1 VENFKE
7 MDKIIGIGNALTDI
21 LAVLKNDSL
30 FDELNIPKGSTQF
43 INKEQ
48 VPDVEK
54 LFSTMKTKKV
64 PGGSSANTIR
74 SLAQVGVP
82 TGYIGKVGKDATGE
96 FYIKNMEAVGIAT
109 SFHYSDLPS
118 GIASTLIS
126 PDGER
131 TFIDY
136 LGAAATLTCADITP
150 EALKGYSYLYIEG
163 YLVQD
168 HEMITHAMQTAKNL
182 GLKICLDMANF
193 NIVAGDLEFFR
204 ELIHK
209 YVDIVFANEQEAMA
223 YSSSSIEEALEEL
236 GRECEIAVVKVGSKG
251 SNILR
256 GNERV
261 KVEPLKVDNVI
272 DTNGAGDYY
281 AAGFMFGL
289 LSGCSLEKCGRIGSL
304 FSSEVIRVVGTALSD
319 EQWDDVRKR
328 AQSIVAE

>member
-1 VENFKE
+1 

-21 LAVLKNDSL
+21 LAVLKSDAL

-43 INKEQ
+43 IERNQ

-54 LFSTMKTKKV
+54 LFSTMTTKQV

-74 SLAQVGVP
+74 SLAQVGVE
-82 TGYIGKVGKDATGE
+82 TGYIGKVGHDKTGE
-96 FYIKNMEAVGIAT
+96 FYIQNMKAVGINT
-109 SFHYSDLPS
+109 RFSYSDLPS

-136 LGAAATLTCADITP
+136 LGAAATLKSEDITS

-163 YLVQD
+163 YLIQD
-168 HEMITHAMQTAKNL
+168 HDMITHAMRLAKER
-182 GLKICLDMANF
+182 GMKVCLDMANF
-193 NIVAGDLEFFR
+193 NIVAGDLDFFR
-204 ELIHK
+204 ELIHN

-223 YSSSSIEEALEEL
+223 YSSSSIEDALEEL
-236 GRECEIAVVKVGSKG
+236 GRECEIAIVKVGSKG

-256 GNERV
+256 GHERV
-261 KVEPLKVDNVI
+261 TVDVVKVDDVI

-289 LSGCSLEKCGRIGSL
+289 LSGCSLAKCGKLGSL
-304 FSSEVIRVVGTALSD
+304 FSSEVIRVIGTALSD

-328 AQSIVAE
+328 AQAIIAE